1 MIEDTN
7 LIAMVLG
14 EVEKFL

>member
-7 LIAMVLG
+7 LIAMVFR